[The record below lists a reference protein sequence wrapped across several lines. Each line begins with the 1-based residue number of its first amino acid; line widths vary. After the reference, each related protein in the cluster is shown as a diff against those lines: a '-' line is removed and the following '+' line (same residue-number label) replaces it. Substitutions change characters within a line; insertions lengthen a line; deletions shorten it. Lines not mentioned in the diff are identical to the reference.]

1 MRCHNRVVVFLL
13 PALLLC
19 SLSASAYA
27 PQLDSLLQVLDEA
40 IRHHQ
45 RFARQREAQID
56 SVRRQLQVSR
66 LTAYEKY
73 RLHEQLYELYDPYIC
88 DSAIVSLSRC
98 IDLATPCTVR
108 ACRRQAAS
116 VWLISWAP
124 RACT

>member
-73 RLHEQLYELYDPYIC
+73 RLHEQLYEL
-88 DSAIVSLSRC
+88 V
-98 IDLATPCTVR
+98 
-108 ACRRQAAS
+108 
-116 VWLISWAP
+116 
-124 RACT
+124 